1 MRKSVNCNPATSSL
15 WSPPCA
21 PQLPHELPA
30 ALVIPVRAW
39 ARIKNTEQPFM
50 RSHRGSEACL
60 LSPLPIRVG
69 ALSVLPSVPDGL
81 ERASA
86 VDAIPWL
93 VRLRGDGL
101 RAVDHFS
108 DVLPLC
114 TSPRSCIRFPGSP
127 TSILITFDA
136 LAPVLSHPGPNAA
149 SRIAQRPPPDG
160 VGSYP
165 HRRAVDRLLGAVV
178 RRRYQRPC
186 APLACALCPH

>member
-1 MRKSVNCNPATSSL
+1 MEPHQTPRALALSRTAPSRSL
-15 WSPPCA
+15 SLPPRA
-21 PQLPHELPA
+21 PQQLQA
-30 ALVIPVRAW
+30 AFVV
-39 ARIKNTEQPFM
+39 
-50 RSHRGSEACL
+50 